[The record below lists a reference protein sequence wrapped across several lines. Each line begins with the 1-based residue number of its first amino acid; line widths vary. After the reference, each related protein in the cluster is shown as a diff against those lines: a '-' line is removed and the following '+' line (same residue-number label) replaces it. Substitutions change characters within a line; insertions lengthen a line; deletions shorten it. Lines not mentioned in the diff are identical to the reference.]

1 MTDQQKKS
9 ETEKQNSPQ
18 DIETLLHRASRIEGQ
33 VGGVKSMLEDEAYC
47 IDLINQI
54 HSVNQ
59 ALNSLA
65 AEILERHLETC
76 VRDAINSDDPYE
88 EQEKLEE
95 FMNTVRDYLKK

>member
-1 MTDQQKKS
+1 MSDTMG
-9 ETEKQNSPQ
+9 ETNDEGSPQ
-18 DIETLLHRASRIEGQ
+18 DVKRLLNRASRIEGQ
-33 VGGVKSMLEDEAYC
+33 VRGIKNMLENEAYC

-76 VRDAINSDDPYE
+76 VRDAINSEDPYE
-88 EQEKLEE
+88 EQEKLTE
-95 FMNTVRDYLKK
+95 FMDTVRDYLKK